1 MSNEVKKETA
11 IQNEQQLKSKQEIV
25 KEVLNVLFQNKEMS
39 FYYGKQI
46 LCDAIDALG
55 TTPIMY
61 K

>member
-1 MSNEVKKETA
+1 MTNESKKETA
-11 IQNEQQLKSKQEIV
+11 VQNEQQLKSKQEIIN
-25 KEVLNVLFQNKEMS
+25 EVLNVLFQNEEMS

-46 LCDAIDALG
+46 LLEAIDVLG

>member
-1 MSNEVKKETA
+1 MSNETKKETA
-11 IQNEQQLKSKQEIV
+11 IQNEQQLKSKQEIIN
-25 KEVLNVLFQNKEMS
+25 EVLNVLFQNKEMS

-46 LCDAIDALG
+46 LLESIDTLG